1 MTRSNAIPRRG
12 EKLRKCVSARM
23 EVGGSARF
31 ANLPTVLRI
40 LKLSQR
46 VSVARVPNVTIAWL
60 SQRETRPAI
69 VKAVETVE

>member
-31 ANLPTVLRI
+31 A
-40 LKLSQR
+40 
-46 VSVARVPNVTIAWL
+46 
-60 SQRETRPAI
+60 
-69 VKAVETVE
+69 